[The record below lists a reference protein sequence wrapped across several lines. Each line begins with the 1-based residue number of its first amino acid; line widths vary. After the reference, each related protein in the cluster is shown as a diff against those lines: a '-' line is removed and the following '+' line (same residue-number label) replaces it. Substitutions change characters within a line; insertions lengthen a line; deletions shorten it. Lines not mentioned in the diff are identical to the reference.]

1 MPQPKAS
8 MDVLQAIRERRSIR
22 SYAAQKVDRA
32 SVEALL
38 AAAVRAPTAVHE
50 EPWAFAVVQDAAVL
64 KRISDRA
71 KPLFAEQA
79 HRAHLDRGG
88 HELHIFESPSFN
100 IFYDASTLIVIC
112 AAPAGPFVQADCWL
126 AAENL
131 ILAAWGM
138 GLGTCVVGSALPAL
152 NRAEVKAEI
161 GIPAQYEAVAPI
173 IVGIPRGATPISPRK
188 APRVLAWT

>member
-1 MPQPKAS
+1 MPKVKAS
-8 MDVLQAIRERRSIR
+8 VDVLQAIRERRSIR
-22 SYAAQKVDRA
+22 SYAAQKVDRE

-71 KPLFAEQA
+71 KPLFTEQV

-112 AAPAGPFVQADCWL
+112 AVPAGPFVQADCWL

-152 NRAEVKAEI
+152 NLAEVKAEI
-161 GIPAQYEAVAPI
+161 DVPAQYEAVAPI
-173 IVGIPRGATPISPRK
+173 IVGIPRGATPISSRK
-188 APRVLAWT
+188 APRVLAWK